1 MLISVCKLSYLCTE
15 TKNISRVKCEFQLVL
30 YFTLK
35 WSTEGLMFLISV
47 KEPLLQ
53 LVFRDQC
60 SAVVKLVVLIKIYFH
75 IAICEHSVNVSMYR
89 LIKSLF
95 FKYVVRIVIKRFVY
109 LVIWLNS
116 SIFSLYF
123 CTYSKIILFFKKKSI
138 FTKLCSCVVSECIP
152 RCCKFLTLGG
162 LT

>member
-15 TKNISRVKCEFQLVL
+15 TKNISRVKCEFQLVLL

-60 SAVVKLVVLIKIYFH
+60 SAVVKLVVLIKVYFH
-75 IAICEHSVNVSMYR
+75 IAICERVNVSMYR

-95 FKYVVRIVIKRFVY
+95 FK
-109 LVIWLNS
+109 
-116 SIFSLYF
+116 
-123 CTYSKIILFFKKKSI
+123 
-138 FTKLCSCVVSECIP
+138 
-152 RCCKFLTLGG
+152 
-162 LT
+162 